1 LKFSLLFSIFKFD
14 FKNPEN
20 MNNLIERLHALS
32 HAALALNSSL
42 NLDDIL
48 ARNLKILLDVLNA
61 DRGTIYLVDKEK
73 SEIWSKVLTGDG
85 MREIRLPI
93 GVGLAGHVAQTGE
106 TLIIPDVYEDPRFNK
121 EYDLKTNYRTKSML
135 VMPIRNQKREV
146 IGVFQVINK
155 LDGVFTALD
164 AEFSNSLAEIAGV
177 AFENALLHQRS
188 LKAVLL
194 EKELDIARDIQQRII
209 PKILPVVPGYEFSL
223 KYQACSEVGGD
234 YVDVIS
240 VPGGK
245 TAFLMADVSGH
256 GIPAS
261 LLVSTIQATIRAYME
276 TGVDFSGLA
285 ERINRT
291 VFANST
297 EDTYA
302 TLFFAV
308 LDPEN
313 HEIQF
318 FNAGHPAPVH
328 VGDKVGIP
336 DLGSSGPPVG
346 MFSSFDY
353 ETRVMKLKPGEYL
366 FLYTDGITETFNS
379 ADDMF
384 GDDGLENT
392 LRDQIHLLGNEAI
405 ELAWTTV
412 HAWDGRDDS
421 DDDRAV
427 LVVKRNLID

>member
-1 LKFSLLFSIFKFD
+1 
-14 FKNPEN
+14 

-42 NLDDIL
+42 DLDDIL

-73 SEIWSKVLTGDG
+73 SEIWSKVLTGEG
-85 MREIRLPI
+85 MREIRLPL

-106 TLIIPDVYEDPRFNK
+106 TLIIPDAYDDPRFNRD
-121 EYDLKTNYRTKSML
+121 YDIKTNYRTKSML
-135 VMPIRNQKREV
+135 VMPIRNQKRDV

-155 LDGVFTALD
+155 LEGVFTALD

-188 LKAVLL
+188 LKAVQL
-194 EKELDIARDIQQRII
+194 EKELDIARLIQQRII
-209 PKILPVVPGYEFSL
+209 PKVLPAVSGYEFAL
-223 KYQACSEVGGD
+223 KYQSCSEVGGD
-234 YVDVIS
+234 YVDVIQ

-313 HEIQF
+313 HEIRF
-318 FNAGHPAPVH
+318 FNAGHPAPIH
-328 VGDKVGIP
+328 VGEKLGIP
-336 DLGSSGPPVG
+336 VLGASGPPVG

-353 ETRVMKLKPGEYL
+353 ETRILKLNPGEYL
-366 FLYTDGITETFNS
+366 FLYTDGITETFNPD
-379 ADDMF
+379 DDMF

-392 LRDQIHLLGNEAI
+392 LRNQLNLSGREAI
-405 ELAWTTV
+405 DLVWNTV
-412 HAWDGRDDS
+412 HNWDGRDDS

-427 LVVKRNLID
+427 LVVKRNLLD